1 MTLTKEEH
9 QDAFYFVA
17 DWHER
22 QARTFIEM
30 SNDEPRID
38 AATRARSKEAA
49 WYHNGSAAALR
60 LAATNARRALIGAS
74 L

>member
-1 MTLTKEEH
+1 MLTKEQQPEAYH
-9 QDAFYFVA
+9 FVA

-22 QARTFIEM
+22 QARTFLEM
-30 SNDEPRID
+30 SRDEPRID

-49 WYHNGSAAALR
+49 RYHNGSAAALR
-60 LAATNARRALIGAS
+60 LAAMNARRAIIGA

>member
-1 MTLTKEEH
+1 MLAKEQH
-9 QDAFYFVA
+9 SDAYYFVA

-22 QARTFIEM
+22 QARTFLEM
-30 SNDEPRID
+30 SRDEPRID

-60 LAATNARRALIGAS
+60 LAATNARRALIGA